1 MGRIVATQQVS
12 LDGVIEAAGGTREY
26 VVSSTRDSPGGNY
39 AAVLEGDPV
48 EEVARLRAEAGR
60 DFVVHGSPRFLQTLL
75 EHGLLDELRVMIHP
89 IVLGAGRRASGDT
102 NGRKRLRLKSTDAAG
117 DGITVLVYESAG

>member
-12 LDGVIEAAGGTREY
+12 LDGVIESAGGTREY
-26 VVSSTRDSPGGNY
+26 VVSSTRDNPEGSY

-60 DFVVHGSPRFLQTLL
+60 DFVVHGSPRFLRTLL

-89 IVLGAGRRASGDT
+89 IVPGAGRRASGDR
-102 NGRKRLRLKSTDAAG
+102 NDGKRLRLKRADAAG
-117 DGITVLVYESAG
+117 DGITVLVYESAR

>member
-1 MGRIVATQQVS
+1 MGRIVATQHVS
-12 LDGVIEAAGGTREY
+12 LDGVIDAPTKEY
-26 VVSSTRDSPGGNY
+26 VVSSTRDSAGWNY

-75 EHGLLDELRVMIHP
+75 EHDLLDELRVLVHP
-89 IVLGAGRRASGDT
+89 IDG
-102 NGRKRLRLKSTDAAG
+102 KRLRLKATDAAG
-117 DGITVLVYESAG
+117 DGVTVLVYESAEPAR